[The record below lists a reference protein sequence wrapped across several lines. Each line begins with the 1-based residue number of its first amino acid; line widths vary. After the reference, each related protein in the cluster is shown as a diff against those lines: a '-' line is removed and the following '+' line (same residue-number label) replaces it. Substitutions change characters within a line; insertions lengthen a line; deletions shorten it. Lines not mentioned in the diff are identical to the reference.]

1 MVVFG
6 GSLCTVIYIA
16 IFKKWYEAKKP
27 TLQAKVLK
35 HIALDGELSKTK
47 GKKELHLSKN
57 YSDISEAFKGL
68 QKRKLI
74 KHSHF
79 DFKSRRAEQFYKL
92 TDKGM
97 EVFICE
103 NQSPADFWRA
113 MKWFCRLNDR
123 SIDWNR
129 FDGFYNNFATYHLV
143 YWPEHGYFPQLDF
156 FDKLFNKWMENNG
169 KINRDG
175 SINHNFFHK
184 ITISQKVLECLALHG
199 PLTSQELIAKLHK
212 NKGRIVDDE
221 PFYTDLIEIAAR
233 DSEQKKELEREHLGA
248 VYEEDIEKVIDD
260 YTLSPE
266 YLREYNSDV
275 SDQYELIE
283 KYLDLISHL
292 IIIRKLENNVVR
304 YELSLIGIFLVL
316 AIISYDYYGY
326 HRGIFLPLDRYYD
339 YIEPKDY
346 CETIAL
352 RNQNKLPLIF
362 GKWDLLKDAIAKK
375 RLSDLDE
382 PKAIIALIFQ
392 NFLFNK
398 ESRID
403 NISSPVSIGGFREF
417 HDNVQ
422 ALAQR
427 TTIKLN
433 EIYEDL
439 ENEYDEY
446 GAGDKSDE
454 LFYRKLNDIG
464 DLLVMRDLRRFI
476 DALDNKLN
484 ENSIMTEVLPQIERI
499 YADEL
504 TFLFFLTIGGGL
516 YTKGVD
522 SSYGWGYH
530 SLRAYPVSN
539 ISQRYFSTKYASSLL
554 QPSAILLWILQND
567 EEIRNWFYPWIKDSL
582 EYQKEVFDIMSRY
595 HNDIIGKNQL
605 VCQQCGVT
613 NSIDSKLCK
622 SCNGDLRISC
632 HKCGSTPPYQSS
644 FCNRCGFALM
654 TYRSRVQP
662 TKYD

>member
-1 MVVFG
+1 M
-6 GSLCTVIYIA
+6 
-16 IFKKWYEAKKP
+16 
-27 TLQAKVLK
+27 
-35 HIALDGELSKTK
+35 
-47 GKKELHLSKN
+47 
-57 YSDISEAFKGL
+57 
-68 QKRKLI
+68 
-74 KHSHF
+74 
-79 DFKSRRAEQFYKL
+79 
-92 TDKGM
+92 
-97 EVFICE
+97 
-103 NQSPADFWRA
+103 
-113 MKWFCRLNDR
+113 
-123 SIDWNR
+123 
-129 FDGFYNNFATYHLV
+129 
-143 YWPEHGYFPQLDF
+143 
-156 FDKLFNKWMENNG
+156 
-169 KINRDG
+169 
-175 SINHNFFHK
+175 
-184 ITISQKVLECLALHG
+184 
-199 PLTSQELIAKLHK
+199 
-212 NKGRIVDDE
+212 
-221 PFYTDLIEIAAR
+221 
-233 DSEQKKELEREHLGA
+233 
-248 VYEEDIEKVIDD
+248 
-260 YTLSPE
+260 
-266 YLREYNSDV
+266 
-275 SDQYELIE
+275 
-283 KYLDLISHL
+283 
-292 IIIRKLENNVVR
+292 
-304 YELSLIGIFLVL
+304 
-316 AIISYDYYGY
+316 
-326 HRGIFLPLDRYYD
+326 
-339 YIEPKDY
+339 
-346 CETIAL
+346 
-352 RNQNKLPLIF
+352 
-362 GKWDLLKDAIAKK
+362 
-375 RLSDLDE
+375 
-382 PKAIIALIFQ
+382 
-392 NFLFNK
+392 
-398 ESRID
+398 
-403 NISSPVSIGGFREF
+403 
-417 HDNVQ
+417 

-446 GAGDKSDE
+446 GAEDKSDE

-567 EEIRNWFYPWIKDSL
+567 EDIRNWFYPWIKDSL

-662 TKYD
+662 TKFD